1 LKVFGKTVAKY
12 PAYSGSSFCRSEPA
26 RDKPKGAAH
35 IQDFPVTVGVFR
47 EQSSVERR
55 RLPKQTQPRSH
66 TMKTPALLLTL
77 TSLATQAHASSPDAW
92 AAFDKAVLAS
102 CTKASQLSHAKPVGN
117 AAQFDDRVGYTAM
130 LLQGQ
135 YPQKHMKGQTG
146 TELCLYHKKSKT
158 AYVTEWDS
166 VRATGK
172 GQ

>member
-1 LKVFGKTVAKY
+1 
-12 PAYSGSSFCRSEPA
+12 
-26 RDKPKGAAH
+26 
-35 IQDFPVTVGVFR
+35 
-47 EQSSVERR
+47 
-55 RLPKQTQPRSH
+55 
-66 TMKTPALLLTL
+66 MKCPALLFLTL
-77 TSLATQAHASSPDAW
+77 TALANQAQASSPDAW

-102 CTKASQLSHAKPVGN
+102 CTKASQLSHTKPVGN